1 MVLKRR
7 LKRALGTVTRG
18 NFFQVAPAAV
28 QHVSVCVGVCVHYKT
43 PQMPI
48 MYL

>member
-1 MVLKRR
+1 MILKRR

-18 NFFQVAPAAV
+18 NLFQVATAAV
-28 QHVSVCVGVCVHYKT
+28 QHVCVSVCVHYKT